1 MYRPEKPAQ
10 LVNEPAHFLSY
21 TYIPWFL
28 KIPCAY
34 LTQQCTCMQWG
45 STAKWMGYSVPPW
58 QQLSQGSRK
67 KQKKKGGWW
76 RPVVANLTWYW
87 LALQIKGGNAK
98 LSYKL
103 STFEE
108 FNLFILIRVVLEKM
122 VYSIWFVNIFSV
134 GKRLVGDKEK
144 AEERKGIN
152 NLNVVR
158 WKMVSL
164 RSSYLWSDLASVDH
178 QWRIIFM
185 QKMSFSQA
193 EVLHVI

>member
-1 MYRPEKPAQ
+1 MYLHAVGKYCQ
-10 LVNEPAHFLSY
+10 MNG
-21 TYIPWFL
+21 I
-28 KIPCAY
+28 
-34 LTQQCTCMQWG
+34 
-45 STAKWMGYSVPPW
+45 PPW
-58 QQLSQGSRK
+58 QQLSQESRK
-67 KQKKKGGWW
+67 KQQPKKKKGGWW

-87 LALQIKGGNAK
+87 LALQIEGGNAK

-103 STFEE
+103 FTFEE